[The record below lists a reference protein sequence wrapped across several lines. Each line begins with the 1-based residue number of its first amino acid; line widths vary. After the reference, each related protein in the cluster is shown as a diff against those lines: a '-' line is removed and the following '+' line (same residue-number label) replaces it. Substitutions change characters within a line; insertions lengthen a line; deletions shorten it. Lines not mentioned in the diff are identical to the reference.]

1 MFSFFFSFYFL
12 IFVVVDDVMM
22 HAPPRTQKLLF
33 LSGTVRIYMY
43 IILCNYILKTKNK
56 AGIVIAVS

>member
-33 LSGTVRIYMY
+33 
-43 IILCNYILKTKNK
+43 IIRNSAYLYVHYTM
-56 AGIVIAVS
+56 